1 MSSFRSRILLAAVI
15 ATVAC
20 ATLGRVWFHW
30 SPFEADTASYLFQAR
45 LFSQGRL
52 SVPTPPALELAPSGD
67 FNMLHGRLYS
77 QYIWGHPAALALGV
91 IAGLPWLVPAAET
104 GLTLFIA
111 CLFVRRAYG
120 ERTALV
126 AAVLMLVSPAVVGL
140 GANWMSENTSRL
152 ALAVYLLGL
161 VHISA
166 RWRRGER
173 ASAGHALMVGAGLG
187 LALCTRPLTAVT
199 FGVPGAVFLLSAMA
213 SGRPSWPSV
222 VRPMIMAAVPFGLFS
237 ASILAYNT
245 ALTGR
250 PLLMTEAA
258 EQPLVGLGFGPRDGG
273 YFEEHARP
281 ALYTPRA
288 AIARTL
294 RHTLPAISY
303 NALGWGYY
311 RPDLLNPEGATVE
324 TPVAGLELFSE
335 TTRDWIVLAV
345 RGVSNGGGR
354 ITLESHRG
362 GRLTSWSAV
371 VMDGRSGS
379 ADVGLRLVASP
390 DGYRALAQ
398 TAPNAGW
405 QAIGTVPF
413 TLDAPLAVGP
423 VAARMSSRD
432 PVSVTYRDFV
442 VEGAEPGSLVSDPL
456 LGGLSRSWQWNRE
469 PIEWRSLSTGV
480 EIVSDLANDQ
490 HSNEVQTAE
499 RLGER
504 LTRLFQKTSGS
515 AFDVRVD
522 AQAVWRR
529 GLAYQWLR
537 AAPLVIMPLLVI
549 GALASRRSSVDWLLA
564 TIALGNVVIY
574 ASFYF
579 EGALFGSTPVHA
591 RYHNEATMLALLPL
605 TASGLVTVAGRFG
618 ARPSLAWRGAA
629 IATSMLLCASTVAS
643 YALMGRTYRHWN
655 GLYHLPRLVA
665 QANLHRAVVF
675 LPHRP
680 EAPIG
685 EYPFVPLDRA
695 DVVYVRL
702 GPAPEWGL
710 PGRSWDDLYRQHFAG
725 RRAFAYE
732 DEELRELDVTTAR

>member
-1 MSSFRSRILLAAVI
+1 MSTFRSRILLAAAI

-20 ATLGRVWFHW
+20 ATFGRVWFHW
-30 SPFEADTASYLFQAR
+30 SPFEADTTSYLFQAR
-45 LFSQGRL
+45 LLSHGRL
-52 SVPTPPALELAPSGD
+52 SLPTPPALELAPSGD

-91 IAGLPWLVPAAET
+91 LAGVPWLVPAVET
-104 GLTLFIA
+104 GLTLLIA

-140 GANWMSENTSRL
+140 GATWMSENTSRL

-187 LALCTRPLTAVT
+187 LALCTRPLTAVA
-199 FGVPGAVFLLSAMA
+199 FGVPGAVFLLVAMT
-213 SGRPSWPSV
+213 SGRMSWPSA
-222 VRPMIMAAVPFGLFS
+222 VRAMIVAAVPFCLFA
-237 ASILAYNT
+237 ASLLAYNT

-258 EQPLVGLGFGPRDGG
+258 EQPLVGLGFGPHVGASFAE
-273 YFEEHARP
+273 YAHP

-294 RHTLPAISY
+294 RHTLPAISF
-303 NALGWGYY
+303 NVLGWGNY
-311 RPDLLNPEGATVE
+311 RPDLFNPEGGTVD
-324 TPVAGLELFSE
+324 TPVAGLEIFSD
-335 TTRDWIVLAV
+335 TTKEWVVLGV
-345 RGVSNGGGR
+345 RGVSNGRAR

-362 GRLTSWSAV
+362 GRLTSWPTV
-371 VMDGRSGS
+371 VLDGRSGS
-379 ADVGLRLVASP
+379 ADLRLRIVASP
-390 DGYRALAQ
+390 EGYRALAQ
-398 TAPNAGW
+398 TAPNAAW
-405 QAIGTVPF
+405 QTIGTVPF
-413 TLDAPLAVGP
+413 RLAAPLAVGP
-423 VAARMSSRD
+423 VAVRMSSRD

-442 VEGAEPGSLVSDPL
+442 VDGADPGSLVSDPL
-456 LGGLSRSWQWNRE
+456 LGGLSRGWQWSHE
-469 PIEWRSLSTGV
+469 PIEWQPLPTGV
-480 EIVSDLANDQ
+480 QIVSDRANDQ

-499 RLGER
+499 RLGQR
-504 LTRLFQKTSGS
+504 LTRLYQQTSGS

-522 AQAVWRR
+522 AHAVWRSD
-529 GLAYQWLR
+529 LAYQWLR
-537 AAPLVIMPLLVI
+537 ALPLLIVPLLII
-549 GALASRRSSVDWLLA
+549 GALAARRSDVDWLLA
-564 TIALGNVVIY
+564 AIALGNVAAY
-574 ASFYF
+574 ALFYF
-579 EGALFGSTPVHA
+579 EGAVFGSTPVHL

-605 TASGLVTVAGRFG
+605 TASGLIAVAGRLG
-618 ARPSLAWRGAA
+618 ARPSRAWRVAA
-629 IATSMLLCASTVAS
+629 IAASLLLCVNTAAS
-643 YALMGRTYRHWN
+643 YALIGRTYQQWN
-655 GLYHLPRLVA
+655 GLYHLPRLIA

-675 LPHRP
+675 LLHRP
-680 EAPIG
+680 EAPLG
-685 EYPFVPLDRA
+685 DYPFVPLDRA

-710 PGRSWDDLYRQHFAG
+710 SGRSWEEMYRRYFEG